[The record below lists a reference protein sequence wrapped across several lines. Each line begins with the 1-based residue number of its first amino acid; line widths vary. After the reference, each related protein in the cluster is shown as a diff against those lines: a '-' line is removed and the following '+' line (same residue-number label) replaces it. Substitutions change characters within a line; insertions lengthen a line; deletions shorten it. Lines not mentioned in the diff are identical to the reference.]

1 MDPDEQLE
9 KSLKFQTISY
19 LELTFSSNGDF
30 YIKIQNIFDHPDNID
45 TLFQETH
52 ATHNIESC
60 IVPLDHLSNPSPS
73 KSLVCKC
80 PELLYSSYSYL
91 CIYTERNIE
100 FVLHFRKIY
109 RWYSILHVSTCF
121 SVLLSCL
128 RVQIYNSALNHLIE
142 TLLHSLQFSKV
153 SVEKLD
159 PILTFNLRPVVF
171 FMETFRS
178 FPLFLMFQNFPA
190 LELTVDSSLLGAEP
204 FDLITNVL
212 QL

>member
-1 MDPDEQLE
+1 M
-9 KSLKFQTISY
+9 
-19 LELTFSSNGDF
+19 
-30 YIKIQNIFDHPDNID
+30 
-45 TLFQETH
+45 
-52 ATHNIESC
+52 
-60 IVPLDHLSNPSPS
+60 
-73 KSLVCKC
+73 
-80 PELLYSSYSYL
+80 
-91 CIYTERNIE
+91 
-100 FVLHFRKIY
+100 
-109 RWYSILHVSTCF
+109 HVSTCF